1 MVQKKKGF
9 FQIRFS
15 EHSIPRSN
23 KSLETGRV
31 VCGPDERPL
40 IVSSFRSSR
49 PEMLC
54 KKGVFRYFTK
64 SSGKYLYRS
73 LFLNKVVGLR
83 PTTGDSGTGAFL

>member
-1 MVQKKKGF
+1 MVQKKG

-15 EHSIPRSN
+15 ERSIPGSN
-23 KSLETGRV
+23 KSLETGKV

-40 IVSSFRSSR
+40 IVSSFRSSH

-54 KKGVFRYFTK
+54 KKGVFRYFAK

-73 LFLNKVVGLR
+73 LFFNKVVGLR
-83 PTTGDSGTGAFL
+83 PDTGDSGTGVFL